1 MEAAEFEAAWAEG
14 KIAPLEQII
23 AEALQEASAN

>member
-14 KIAPLEQII
+14 QAAPLEQII
-23 AEALQEASAN
+23 AEALDEERAG